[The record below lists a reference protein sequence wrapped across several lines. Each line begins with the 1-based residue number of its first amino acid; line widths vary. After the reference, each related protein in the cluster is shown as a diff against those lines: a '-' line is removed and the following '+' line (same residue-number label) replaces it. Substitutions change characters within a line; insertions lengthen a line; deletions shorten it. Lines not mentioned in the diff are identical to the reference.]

1 MRKLFTILLFNWV
14 YQQSYAQ
21 TNTSI
26 TVGGYKF
33 NPVTLSYPCCYNS
46 VSTELSIGRS
56 NIDTNQAWSKT
67 IMADFM
73 KIFNSD

>member
-21 TNTSI
+21 THTSI
-26 TVGGYKF
+26 TVGGDKF
-33 NPVTLSYPCCYNS
+33 YPVTLSDPGWDNNIA
-46 VSTELSIGRS
+46 TELSIRQS